1 MNDDPMRESKMS
13 QAKCSVP
20 FDRPESPR
28 FRHGMPL
35 AIGVLSKLFPRE
47 GMAENYRVT
56 RIADAIERYMR
67 EHPRA
72 ADTAEGVRSWWIAN
86 ECRND
91 PPGEVQ
97 NALDLL
103 AAIE

>member
-1 MNDDPMRESKMS
+1 
-13 QAKCSVP
+13 
-20 FDRPESPR
+20 
-28 FRHGMPL
+28 
-35 AIGVLSKLFPRE
+35 
-47 GMAENYRVT
+47 MAENDRVT

-97 NALDLL
+97 NALDHL
-103 AAIE
+103 AASGRIGRIVLLDGTIVYGNPQRPDQ